1 MNVYQN
7 IAQSN
12 PDAAYEVC
20 KNYGY
25 FDIVN
30 LDELA
35 HCLQTIVA
43 QNGETG
49 LKEVMTLHPD
59 KDVLIELFGKKKDDL
74 VEVVVKE
81 DCSCNKENTTN
92 TTAQLPQLNATGS
105 GTTNLV
111 NQTNLYILA
120 GAIIVSFAIIS
131 MKK

>member
-30 LDELA
+30 LDELS

-43 QNGETG
+43 QQGEEG
-49 LKEVMTLHPD
+49 LKDVMSLHPD
-59 KDVLIELFGKKKDDL
+59 KDVLLELFGKKKDDEL
-74 VEVVVKE
+74 VEVVVK
-81 DCSCNKENTTN
+81 DCSCNKENSAATSP
-92 TTAQLPQLNATGS
+92 AILNATGS

-120 GAIIVSFAIIS
+120 GAVIVSFAIIS

>member
-30 LDELA
+30 LDELSY
-35 HCLQTIVA
+35 CLQTIVA
-43 QNGETG
+43 QQGEEG
-49 LKEVMTLHPD
+49 LKDVMSLHPD
-59 KDVLIELFGKKKDDL
+59 KDVLLELFGKKKDDEL
-74 VEVVVKE
+74 VEVVVK
-81 DCSCNKENTTN
+81 DCSCNKE
-92 TTAQLPQLNATGS
+92 TAATSPILNATGS
-105 GTTNLV
+105 GTTTNLV